1 MADDVVIEGDETPS
15 GDTVVTVVTGADSDT
30 EDVALGII
38 VGRLEAENA
47 QLRERL
53 DAVEHRVVITESTAD
68 VALDVAVS
76 ASATAD
82 EVAEDVEE
90 VADVIEE
97 DETPETSTET
107 EMIHPDRDH
116 FLWKNPIKVRH

>member
-1 MADDVVIEGDETPS
+1 MADDVVIEGDETPD
-15 GDTVVTVVTGADSDT
+15 GDTIVTVVAGSSDSS
-30 EDVALGII
+30 EDVALGVI

-53 DAVEHRVVITESTAD
+53 DVIESRVVVAESTAD

-90 VADVIEE
+90 VADEIEE

-116 FLWKNPIKVRH
+116 FLWKNPVKLRH